1 MIFISHRGNIT
12 GPSPEHENKV
22 GYIEEAIRKSYEVEI
37 DVWWYENDWWLGHD
51 KPQYKT
57 TLNFLKQDGMWCHAK
72 NTDALK
78 RMLQKNVHCFWHQ
91 EDKVTLTSLN
101 HIWAYPGY
109 QPIKDSIAVMPE
121 LCNDEIFC
129 CKGVCS
135 DFIERYRDDFYEMVY
150 G

>member
-12 GPSPEHENKV
+12 GPNPEHENKV
-22 GYIEEAIRKSYEVEI
+22 GYIEEAIRKSYEVEF

>member
-1 MIFISHRGNIT
+1 
-12 GPSPEHENKV
+12 
-22 GYIEEAIRKSYEVEI
+22 
-37 DVWWYENDWWLGHD
+37 
-51 KPQYKT
+51 
-57 TLNFLKQDGMWCHAK
+57 MWCHAK

>member
-12 GPSPEHENKV
+12 GPNPPDENKI
-22 GYIEEAIRKSYEVEI
+22 GYIEEALKKNYDVEI
-37 DVWWYENDWWLGHD
+37 DVWWYEKDWWLGHD
-51 KPQYKT
+51 KPQHKT
-57 TLNFLKQDGMWCHAK
+57 TLNFLKQDGIWCHAK
-72 NTDALK
+72 NVGALK
-78 RMLQKNVHCFWHQ
+78 EMLKKNVHCFWHQ

-101 HIWAYPGY
+101 YVWAYPGN

-121 LCNDEIFC
+121 LYSDEIFC

-135 DFIERYRDDFYEMVY
+135 DFIKRYRDEFQEMVY

>member
-12 GPSPEHENKV
+12 GPNPEHENKA
-22 GYIEEAIRKSYEVEI
+22 GDIEEAIRKSYEVEI